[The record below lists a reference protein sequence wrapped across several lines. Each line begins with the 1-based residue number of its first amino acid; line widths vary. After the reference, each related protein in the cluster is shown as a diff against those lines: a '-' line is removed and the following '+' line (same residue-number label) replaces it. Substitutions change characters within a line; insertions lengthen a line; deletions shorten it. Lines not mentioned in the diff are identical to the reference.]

1 MKKPCFQE
9 EQKVRVLKD
18 FTARDEME
26 LSVRADE
33 ILVVLGQIRH
43 LFTAFQRKM
52 LGHSGKI
59 LGFFS
64 RKVIDS
70 SDLAFAVESTSGKN
84 DLKK

>member
-52 LGHSGKI
+52 LGQ
-59 LGFFS
+59 FFQTQKF
-64 RKVIDS
+64 KVFFENS
-70 SDLAFAVESTSGKN
+70 ER
-84 DLKK
+84 